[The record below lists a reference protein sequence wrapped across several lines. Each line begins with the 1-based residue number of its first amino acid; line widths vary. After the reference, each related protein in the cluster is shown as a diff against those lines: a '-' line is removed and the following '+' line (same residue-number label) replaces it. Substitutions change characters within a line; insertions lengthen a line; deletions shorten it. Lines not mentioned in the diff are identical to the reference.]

1 MQHMPGR
8 QRTHP
13 TAEHPARIGVELPA
27 RPQIETAAAI
37 FRVLGDPERLRL
49 LVRLSGGEACV
60 SDLADEEDEKI
71 TTVSARL
78 KTLHAVRLVTRRRA
92 GKHVFYALAD
102 QHVLRLIRNA
112 VDHAAEGGRDA
123 AAAAVSA
130 AAFSGHG
137 EEEDE

>member
-1 MQHMPGR
+1 MPGR
-8 QRTHP
+8 HRTHP
-13 TAEHPARIGVELPA
+13 AAEHPARIGVELPA
-27 RPQIETAAAI
+27 RARIETAAAI

-92 GKHVFYALAD
+92 GKHVFYALTD

-112 VDHAAEGGRDA
+112 VDHAAEDDRDA
-123 AAAAVSA
+123 ATVSA
-130 AAFSGHG
+130 ATFSGHG
-137 EEEDE
+137 EEE